1 MKFTL
6 HIDEG
11 CEEEIIVRAHSKTKL
26 IEDIERLILAE
37 KHDTPPIIGYLGE
50 DIVEIDLCDVM
61 CFYIENKRLYAS
73 MKNAELLIKMRL
85 YEIEERLGRDFLKI
99 NQSTVVNVKMIEKFS
114 VSFGA
119 SLTVHLKNGRR
130 DYVARRQLKT
140 VKERMGIK

>member
-6 HIDEG
+6 HIDDG

-26 IEDIERLILAE
+26 IEDIERLVLAE
-37 KHDTPPIIGYLGE
+37 KHDTPPILGYIGE
-50 DIVEIDLCDVM
+50 DIIEIITDKVA

-73 MKNAELLIKMRL
+73 VMGRDPLIKMRL
-85 YEIEERLGRDFLKI
+85 YEIEEMLGDDFVKI

-119 SLTVHLKNGRR
+119 SLTVHLKTGRR
-130 DYVARRQLKT
+130 DYVSRRQMKA

>member
-11 CEEEIIVRAHSKTKL
+11 CEEEIIVRAHSKRKL

-73 MKNAELLIKMRL
+73 MKNRDLLIKMRL

-99 NQSTVVNVKMIEKFS
+99 NQSTIVNVKMIEKFS
-114 VSFGA
+114 VSVGA

-130 DYVARRQLKT
+130 DYVARRQLKA